1 MQVFDLIQLIQGLD
15 YSAIFLL
22 TFVSAILIVV
32 PIPYFPVL
40 MTAVLV
46 TDLNPNLII
55 LYGALGAVTAKS
67 IVYMISYYGTNI
79 GNLKRNF
86 NAKDYP
92 ETFRILKKYGGIA
105 IFLAG
110 ITPIPDNIIF
120 IPFGMY
126 KYNPIKFM
134 LITFFSK
141 LLLNVIVVWGTL
153 IIGKPIIGNF
163 AETSLDMNT
172 LVVTIIISVFV
183 FSILFVFF
191 LKIRWA
197 VFLERFFVRIKIL
210 RKNKP

>member
-79 GNLKRNF
+79 DNLKRNF

-163 AETSLDMNT
+163 AEMSLDMNT

>member
-92 ETFRILKKYGGIA
+92 ETFRILKKYGGLA

-163 AETSLDMNT
+163 AEMSLDMNT

>member
-163 AETSLDMNT
+163 AEMSLDMNT

-183 FSILFVFF
+183 FSILFIFF

-197 VFLERFFVRIKIL
+197 VFLERFFVRIKTL
-210 RKNKP
+210 HKNKP

>member
-1 MQVFDLIQLIQGLD
+1 MQVVDLIQLIQGLD

-22 TFVSAILIVV
+22 TFVSAILIIV

-40 MTAVLV
+40 MTAVLA
-46 TDLNPNLII
+46 TDLDPNAII

-67 IVYMISYYGTNI
+67 IVYMISYYGTNFD
-79 GNLKRNF
+79 NLKKNF
-86 NAKDYP
+86 NAKEYP
-92 ETFRILKKYGGIA
+92 ETFRILKKYGGLT

-126 KYNPIKFM
+126 KYNPIKFII
-134 LITFFSK
+134 ITFFSK
-141 LLLNVIVVWGTL
+141 LLLNIIVVWGTL

-163 AETSLDMNT
+163 SEMSLNMNT
-172 LVVTIIISVFV
+172 LIITIIVSVIL
-183 FSILFVFF
+183 FSILFILF

-197 VFLERFFVRIKIL
+197 VFLERFFVRIKTL
-210 RKNKP
+210 GKSKS

>member
-1 MQVFDLIQLIQGLD
+1 MQVFDLIQLIQGMD

-105 IFLAG
+105 IFFAG

-163 AETSLDMNT
+163 AEMSLDMNT

-183 FSILFVFF
+183 FSILFIFF

-197 VFLERFFVRIKIL
+197 VFLERFFVRIKTL

>member
-1 MQVFDLIQLIQGLD
+1 VYSMQVFDIIQLIQGLD

-22 TFVSAILIVV
+22 TFVSAILIIV

-46 TDLNPNLII
+46 TDLDPNLII

-79 GNLKRNF
+79 GNSKRNF
-86 NAKDYP
+86 NAKEYP
-92 ETFRILKKYGGIA
+92 ETFRVLKKYGGLA

-126 KYNPIKFM
+126 KYNPIKFIF
-134 LITFFSK
+134 ITFFSK
-141 LLLNVIVVWGTL
+141 LLLNIIIVWGTL
-153 IIGKPIIGNF
+153 IIGKPVIGNF
-163 AETSLDMNT
+163 SEISLDMNT
-172 LVVTIIISVFV
+172 LIITIIISVIV
-183 FSILFVFF
+183 FSILFIFF
-191 LKIRWA
+191 LKINWA
-197 VFLERFFVRIKIL
+197 VFIERFFVRIKTW
-210 RKNKP
+210 KE

>member
-163 AETSLDMNT
+163 AEMSLDMNT

-197 VFLERFFVRIKIL
+197 VFLERFFVRIKTL

>member
-163 AETSLDMNT
+163 AEMSLDMNT

>member
-92 ETFRILKKYGGIA
+92 ETFRILKKYGGLA

-163 AETSLDMNT
+163 AEMSLDMNT

-197 VFLERFFVRIKIL
+197 VFLERFFVRIKTL

>member
-55 LYGALGAVTAKS
+55 FYGALGAVTAKS

-134 LITFFSK
+134 FITFFSK

-163 AETSLDMNT
+163 AEMSLDMNT

-183 FSILFVFF
+183 FSILFIFF

-197 VFLERFFVRIKIL
+197 VFLERFFVRIKTL

>member
-163 AETSLDMNT
+163 AGMSLEMNT

-183 FSILFVFF
+183 FSILFIFF

-197 VFLERFFVRIKIL
+197 VFLERFFVRIKTL

>member
-1 MQVFDLIQLIQGLD
+1 MQVFDLIQLIQGMD

-163 AETSLDMNT
+163 AEMSLDMNT

-183 FSILFVFF
+183 FSILFIFF

-197 VFLERFFVRIKIL
+197 VFLERFFVRIKTL

>member
-15 YSAIFLL
+15 YSAIYLL

-163 AETSLDMNT
+163 AEMSLDMNT

-183 FSILFVFF
+183 FSILFIFF

-197 VFLERFFVRIKIL
+197 VFLERFFVRIKTL

>member
-86 NAKDYP
+86 NTKDYP
-92 ETFRILKKYGGIA
+92 ETFRILKKYGGLA

-163 AETSLDMNT
+163 AEMSLDMNT

-197 VFLERFFVRIKIL
+197 VFLERFFMRIKTL

>member
-163 AETSLDMNT
+163 AEMSLDMNT

-183 FSILFVFF
+183 FSILFIFF

-197 VFLERFFVRIKIL
+197 VFLERFFVRIKTL

>member
-163 AETSLDMNT
+163 AEMSLDMNT
-172 LVVTIIISVFV
+172 LVVTIIISIFV
-183 FSILFVFF
+183 FSILFIFF

-197 VFLERFFVRIKIL
+197 VFLERFFVRIKTL